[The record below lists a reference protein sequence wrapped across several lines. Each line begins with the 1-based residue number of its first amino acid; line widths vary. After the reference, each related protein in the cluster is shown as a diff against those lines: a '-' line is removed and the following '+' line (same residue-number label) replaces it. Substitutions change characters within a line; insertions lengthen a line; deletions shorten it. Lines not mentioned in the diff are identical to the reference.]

1 MFCTNCG
8 AKAADDLRFC
18 TNCGKLLAPAAG
30 KTAVPTVP
38 AAAATLAPPAVPAL
52 VRMPAPVALPPPP
65 PAEVVSAP
73 AVTPTVTAAAP
84 RLLRDDAQSP
94 PTLDRPTPVPE
105 PQVRSRPEPPAQP
118 APTAPSAAARTS
130 SGSKT
135 LPFVIIAVLVI
146 GAGAAYFYFSSSS
159 TQDTAASTSPALD
172 SVNSQAAG
180 AAQTPVAPQST
191 TPSTEQP
198 SNQNQPGA
206 PEPPAAASNVAPGA
220 AVETLIQAAMSG
232 DATRLEAL
240 IRDLESGP
248 APAAGN
254 RGEARQIND
263 QALSLLRD
271 KRYDEAIPVLEQARL
286 ADESDVEVVGNL
298 ADTLMRAGKLDE
310 AWRMALVGL
319 RLAPRRTVSWSTL
332 GMLSAKREDPAVAVA
347 CLVAGYRFSNVQ
359 PTTLEVYS
367 KLATTDEDAKV
378 RSAMKEAV
386 KRIRESL

>member
-18 TNCGKLLAPAAG
+18 TNCGKPLAPAAG

-38 AAAATLAPPAVPAL
+38 AAAATLAPPAVPAV

-146 GAGAAYFYFSSSS
+146 GAGAAYVYFSSSS

-172 SVNSQAAG
+172 SGNSQAVG
-180 AAQTPVAPQST
+180 AAQST

-240 IRDLESGP
+240 IRDLESEP
-248 APAAGN
+248 VPTAGN
-254 RGEARQIND
+254 RGEARRIND
-263 QALSLLRD
+263 QALSLFRD